1 MSKETEKKSLGG
13 LAHEEPPWSGCIAF
27 MLILAALAFGARE
40 LYMINQTLENDK
52 MCLEITDG

>member
-1 MSKETEKKSLGG
+1 MSKETEKLNDL

-52 MCLEITDG
+52 MCLKITDE